1 MGRNVRNH
9 GGMSEDTQI
18 TVTRT
23 IDAPAAEIFEILT
36 LPAKHP
42 GFDGSG
48 FLRSDDKAQRIQAVG
63 DVFVM
68 NMEGD
73 HMGGEYKM
81 HNHVSAYEKNKM
93 VGWKPA
99 TQDAPDDPP
108 GWEWLYTLTP
118 VDGESTEV
126 QLRYDWS
133 SVTDEKLLALF
144 PLVSE
149 EQMEESLQLLAGML

>member
-1 MGRNVRNH
+1 
-9 GGMSEDTQI
+9 MSEDKKI
-18 TVTRT
+18 TATRT
-23 IDAPAAEIFEILT
+23 IDAPAADIFDILT
-36 LPAKHP
+36 LPAKHS

-48 FLRSDDKAQRIQAVG
+48 FVRSDDKAQRIQAVG

-81 HNHVSAYEKNKM
+81 HNHVSAYDKNKM

-99 TQDAPDDPP
+99 TDDAPNDPP
-108 GWEWLYTLTP
+108 GWEWLYTLEA
-118 VDGESTEV
+118 VDGESTKV
-126 QLRYDWS
+126 SLTYDWS
-133 SVTDEKLLALF
+133 QVTDEKFLALL

-149 EQMEESLQLLAGML
+149 EEMEESLQLLAGMF